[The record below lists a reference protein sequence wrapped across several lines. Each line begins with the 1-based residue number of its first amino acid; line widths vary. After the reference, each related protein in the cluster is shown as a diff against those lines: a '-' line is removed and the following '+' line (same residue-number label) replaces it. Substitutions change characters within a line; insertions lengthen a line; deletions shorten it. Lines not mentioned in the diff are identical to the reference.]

1 MAPKKR
7 NDTQQ
12 PEWAPEWYR
21 DAIIYQLPL
30 KSFSDGDGD
39 GVGDF
44 QGLISRLDHLVRL
57 GVDVVWLLPFY
68 PSPMRDDG
76 YDIADFTA
84 VHPDYGTMADF
95 KRFMKEAHTRDLKV
109 ITEIVFNHTSDQ
121 HPWFQKSRRAKP
133 GSAWRDYY
141 VWSDT
146 PEKYE
151 DARIIFPDFERSNWA
166 WDPTAGAYYW
176 HRFYS
181 HQPDLN
187 FENPRVHKAMLDVLD
202 FWFGLGVDG
211 VRLDALPYLY
221 EQDGTSCENLPQV
234 FEFLKKVRAHV
245 DKKFPGR
252 VLLTAANQWPE
263 DAAAYFGNGD
273 ACHMA
278 FHFPLMPRM
287 FMALEMENR
296 YPIVDI
302 LEQTPA
308 IPDGCQWAIFLRNH
322 DELTLEM
329 VTDEERDYMYRIFV
343 EDPRARVNLG
353 IRRRLAPLLDNDRR
367 KIEVMNVILMTMPGS
382 PVLYYGDEIG
392 MGDNYYLGDRDG
404 VRTPMQ
410 WSADQNAGFSRAN
423 PQRLCLPLIID
434 PEYHYNSLNVAT
446 QENRRSSLLWWMR
459 RLIAMRREHC
469 CFGRG
474 DIEFLS
480 PDNPKIL
487 AYVRT
492 LPSEN
497 GESDGGHDRILTV
510 VNLSR
515 HAQTAA
521 LDLSAFAGSEV
532 LDLFSRNPFPAVG
545 EEPYV
550 LTFGPYTYYVF
561 HLEEEAGRTEIASG
575 ALPQISGRSWPAV
588 LADPGV
594 VRALEKRILPAY
606 MKRQRWYGGKARI
619 DRAFTVIDRI
629 QIKKNGQSPTILLVQ
644 VEYQEGDPEIYLL
657 PLAFAQRSVD
667 EADYEMPRGSV
678 AWLTLNEGSEGAL
691 YEAVFSR
698 RFCRA
703 LLEVIAG
710 RKRIATKLGKLHPA
724 STKPLKAL
732 WQTEAAE
739 LKPRLLG
746 AEQSNT
752 SILYGDELILKLYR
766 RTEKGQHP
774 DLEIA
779 RHLTEV
785 AGFEHTP
792 AYAGALE
799 LRPNAGGTIVLG
811 LMQRFVPNQ
820 GDAWELSQDL
830 VSRYFDQVLTLPEDT
845 RPPKVETRLMALAE
859 DPQLPPP
866 LDEMLSGQTLETVRL
881 LGQRTA
887 ELHIALAG
895 SDDPGFAP
903 EKFTRLYQRSLLQS
917 IQNKARQELRFMK
930 KALTNLPENLAEE
943 ASAILSL
950 EPAIMARLDGIMDTT
965 LDAWKIR
972 THGDYHLGQV
982 LFTGKDFMILDFEG
996 EPSKPLSERRLKRS
1010 PVRDVAGMVR
1020 SYHYAAYNGLLAGGL
1035 GPAEQSRLE
1044 PWADLWYRFAAA
1056 FFLHGYRNAIA
1067 GRSLV
1072 PASAVQFEN
1081 LLVPYL
1087 LEKALYEMG
1096 YELNNRPDWVI
1107 IPLRGIKHLA
1117 GV

>member
-1 MAPKKR
+1 MAKR
-7 NDTQQ
+7 THTEKDMHRHQ
-12 PEWAPEWYR
+12 EWYR
-21 DAIIYQLPL
+21 DAVIYQAPL
-30 KSFSDGDGD
+30 KSFCDGDGD

-44 QGLISRLDHLVRL
+44 TGLISRLDHLVRL
-57 GVDVVWLLPFY
+57 GVDAVWLLPFY
-68 PSPMRDDG
+68 PSPMKDDG
-76 YDIADFTA
+76 YDISDFTA
-84 VHPDYGTMADF
+84 VYPDYGTMADF
-95 KRFMKEAHTRDLKV
+95 RRFVREAHARDLRV
-109 ITEIVFNHTSDQ
+109 ITELVLNHTSDA
-121 HPWFQKSRRAKP
+121 HPWFQKSRQAKP
-133 GSAWRDYY
+133 GNVWRDYY

-146 PEKYE
+146 QEKYE

-166 WDPTAGAYYW
+166 WDPVAGAYYW
-176 HRFYS
+176 HRFYD

-187 FENPRVHKAMLDVLD
+187 YDNPRVHKAMLGVLD
-202 FWFGLGVDG
+202 FWFSQGVDG
-211 VRLDALPYLY
+211 IRLDALPYLY
-221 EQDGTSCENLPQV
+221 ERDGTNCENLPEV
-234 FEFLKKVRAHV
+234 FDFVKKVRGHV
-245 DKKFPGR
+245 DEKFPGR
-252 VLLTAANQWPE
+252 ILLTAANQWPE
-263 DAAAYFGNGD
+263 DAAGYFGHGD

-302 LEQTPA
+302 LEQTPD
-308 IPDGCQWAIFLRNH
+308 IPDSCQWALFLRNH

-353 IRRRLAPLLDNDRR
+353 IRRRLAPLLGNDRR

-423 PQRLCLPLIID
+423 PQRLCLPLNID
-434 PEYHYNSLNVAT
+434 PEYHYTSLNVAT

-459 RLIAMRREHC
+459 QLIAMRREHC

-474 DIEFLS
+474 NIEFLN

-492 LPSEN
+492 FPTAGTE
-497 GESDGGHDRILTV
+497 GDADVDRILV
-510 VNLSR
+510 AVNLSR

-521 LDLSAFAGSEV
+521 LDLADYAGSEV
-532 LDLFSRNPFPAVG
+532 RDLFSRNPFPTVG

-550 LTFGPYTYYVF
+550 LTFGPYTYFVF
-561 HLEEEAGRTEIASG
+561 HLEQEEERQAIRSG
-575 ALPQISGRSWPAV
+575 ALPQLSGASWPAV
-588 LADPGV
+588 LSDPGV
-594 VRALEKRILPAY
+594 TRALEKSILPGY
-606 MKRQRWYGGKARI
+606 MKSQRWYGGKARI
-619 DRAFTVIDRI
+619 DRAFTVLDRI
-629 QIKKNGQSPTILLVQ
+629 QIKKNGQSPTILLVK
-644 VEYQEGDPEIYLL
+644 VEYQEGDPEIYML
-657 PLAFAQRSVD
+657 PLAFAERKMD
-667 EADYEMPRGSV
+667 DADYEMPRGSV
-678 AWLTLNEGSEGAL
+678 AWLKLGKSEGAL

-710 RKRIATKLGKLHPA
+710 RKRIATRLGKLHPT
-724 STKPLKAL
+724 SGRFLKTL
-732 WQTEAAE
+732 WKDEATG

-766 RTEKGQHP
+766 RTEMGRHP

-779 RHLTEV
+779 HHLTEK
-785 AGFEHTP
+785 AGFENTP
-792 AYAGALE
+792 AYAGSLE
-799 LRPNAGGTIVLG
+799 LRPATGEPIVLG

-820 GDAWELSQDL
+820 GDAWELALDL
-830 VSRYFDQVLTLPEDT
+830 VSRYFDRVLTLPEDVK
-845 RPPKVETRLMALAE
+845 PPKAESRLVALSE
-859 DPQLPPP
+859 NPLLPAP
-866 LDEMLSGQTLETVRL
+866 LDEILSGETLETVRL

-887 ELHIALAG
+887 EMHIALAG
-895 SDDPGFAP
+895 SDDPAFAP
-903 EKFTRLYQRSLLQS
+903 ERFTALYQRSLLQS

-930 KALTNLPENLAEE
+930 KVLPRLPEAVREE
-943 ASAILSL
+943 ASVVLAL
-950 EPAIMARLDGIMDTT
+950 EPSIMARLENILTT
-965 LDAWKIR
+965 GLEAKKIR

-1010 PVRDVAGMVR
+1010 PVRDVGGMVR
-1020 SYHYAAYNGLLAGGL
+1020 SYHYAAYNGLLTGGL
-1035 GPAEQSRLE
+1035 GHAEQTSLE
-1044 PWADLWYRFAAA
+1044 PWADLWYRYAAA
-1056 FFLHGYRNAIA
+1056 FFLHGYRAAIA
-1067 GRSLV
+1067 GHGLV
-1072 PASAVQFEN
+1072 PDDPTQFQS

-1117 GV
+1117 GE